1 MPVLCVGLS
10 HHSAPVALRESL
22 AFSRDAIHE
31 MLTGWDHDQA
41 WREGIGEIALLST
54 CNRTEVYLASRG
66 PSHRLAEIPPCVERT
81 LLAPLEEL
89 RDPVREHLYIQS
101 GAEAVRHL
109 CRVAAGLD
117 SMLIGEYEVLGQVV
131 AAHGLAADA
140 GTTGLILDATFRAA
154 IRAGR
159 RARAE
164 TGVGRGATSIASEG
178 VCLLDDQLGP
188 SGSNATI
195 LVVGTGAMARLVTGI
210 LRGRTAGTVRVVGR
224 NRARAEELAR
234 HAGGTGAPWSE
245 LPGQLRD
252 ADAVISVTTSPRPVV
267 TAELVR
273 NALRDRD
280 RTSRMICLDLAM
292 PRDIELEAGTVD
304 GVRLFDLDDLHI
316 RVARNRRARESER
329 PRVEAIV
336 QQEVT
341 QFEAWLQGATLRPVL
356 AAMHTRGEEVRR
368 QEVERF
374 LLRHPEA
381 DPSLREEFDQLS
393 RSIVAKLLHGPS
405 ARLRTE
411 TDPARSRHY
420 VSALRHLFGLPG
432 PNEDSPVGSA

>member
-22 AFSRDAIHE
+22 AFNRDAIHDL
-31 MLTGWDHDQA
+31 LTRWDRDQA
-41 WREGIGEIALLST
+41 WREGVGEIAVLCT

-66 PSHRLAEIPPCVERT
+66 PSHRLTEIPPCVDKA
-81 LLAPLEEL
+81 LLTPLDTL
-89 RDPVREHLYIQS
+89 RDPVREHLYMRS
-101 GAEAVRHL
+101 GADAVGHL

-117 SMLIGEYEVLGQVV
+117 SMLVGEYEVLGQVV

-164 TGVGRGATSIASEG
+164 TGIGRGATSIASEG
-178 VCLLDDQLGP
+178 VCLLENQLGP
-188 SGSNATI
+188 NGGDATI
-195 LVVGTGAMARLVTGI
+195 LVIGTGAMARLVTGI
-210 LRGRTAGTVRVVGR
+210 LHGRTVGTVRVVGR
-224 NRARAEELAR
+224 NRARAEEVAR

-252 ADAVISVTTSPRPVV
+252 ADAVISMTTSPRPVV

-273 NALRDRD
+273 NALRDRA
-280 RTSRMICLDLAM
+280 RTSPLTCLDLAM
-292 PRDIELEAGTVD
+292 PRDIEPDAGTVD

-336 QQEVT
+336 EQEVI
-341 QFEAWLQGATLRPVL
+341 QFQAWLQGATLRPVL
-356 AAMHTRGEEVRR
+356 AAMHARGEEVRR

-381 DPSLREEFDQLS
+381 NPGLHEEFDRLS
-393 RSIVAKLLHGPS
+393 RAIVAKLLHGPS

-411 TDPARSRHY
+411 TDPVRSQHY
-420 VSALRHLFGLPG
+420 VSALRQLFGLPDQ
-432 PNEDSPVGSA
+432 NEDSPVGSA